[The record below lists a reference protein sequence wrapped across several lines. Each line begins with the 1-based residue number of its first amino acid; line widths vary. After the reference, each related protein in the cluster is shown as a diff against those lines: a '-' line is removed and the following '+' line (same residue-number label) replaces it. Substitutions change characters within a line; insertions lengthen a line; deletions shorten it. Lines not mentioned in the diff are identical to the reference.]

1 MANEIEQLTSERN
14 LLSQQ
19 KNQLIQENAKCIFI
33 VWLLV
38 KSEALNSFKTAT
50 EQSELNDQLML
61 LLKNKGEDISSLK
74 NKYNDIKG
82 EYSNYKVLY
91 KYIYSII
98 LKWNKQI

>member
-33 VWLLV
+33 FWLLV

>member
-33 VWLLV
+33 IWLLV